1 MFKHKNTW
9 GDHKIFSYDI
19 KKHPFIQYFKN
30 LYDEENLSI
39 LHLKS
44 KDYQYLKDKLELGGL
59 NEIDTDLHNKFYNDI
74 KTNETFKKL
83 YCKFVKDIYNEFFPN
98 EKYMIFQSF
107 PSVRFQ
113 YIKSVSV
120 PPHKDSDHLSNHPL
134 GEKNFLIPITE
145 MKNTNS
151 IYIESKPDKKDFKS
165 IHLSQGELYYFNA
178 NMCTHYNQPNNE
190 NKLRISFDFRVMLYD
205 DYIKYLKTS
214 NLKKTNPRDLQR
226 KREPTLML
234 IGKYYQCFHKNSN
247 LNEMMNWYKMVPI
260 MQHRPT
266 FGKEEAEATY
276 KYMLEDS
283 FVTEYKKTEELEKII
298 SNYLNCKECIMTTSG
313 TCAIILSLM
322 ALDLKVGDEVI
333 VPNYTMI
340 ATVNAIKMLKLKPV
354 IIDVD
359 KDTFTINL
367 DTIKNNITDKTQAI
381 IHVSLNNRYKNMTE
395 LVNYCNEQNFYLIED
410 SAQSLGCRI
419 NGKNLGTFGNIG
431 CFSLSSPKIIS
442 TGQGGFCVTD
452 DELLA
457 KKMRMIKNFGRRESG
472 KDNFEV
478 FGINLKFT
486 DLQAVIGIE
495 QMKKMDYRVKR
506 MREIFDLYYSELK
519 DVVKIRP
526 PLNDE
531 WIPWFVDIFTEQREE
546 LVDFLKKHK
555 ISTRPVYGEIN
566 KTKMYYNKEIFKNSQ
581 YVSNNGLFL
590 PSYMTLKDEDI
601 LQICKLIKLFYN
613 NCDI

>member
-1 MFKHKNTW
+1 MFKYKSEWGNHKTY
-9 GDHKIFSYDI
+9 SYDNQ
-19 KKHPFIQYFKN
+19 KHPFIQYFKN
-30 LYDEENLSI
+30 LYNEEQLDM

-44 KDYQYLKDKLELGGL
+44 TDYNYLKDKLELGGL
-59 NEIDTDLHNKFYNDI
+59 NEIDTDLHITFYNDI
-74 KTNETFKKL
+74 KKNKTFKKL
-83 YCKFVKDIYNEFFPN
+83 YCTFVKDIYNEFFPN
-98 EKYMIFQSF
+98 EKYMIFQTF

-113 YIKSVSV
+113 FMKSVAV
-120 PPHKDSDHLSNHPL
+120 PPHKDSDHLSNHPI

-151 IYIESKPDKKDFKS
+151 IYIESEPDKKDFKS
-165 IHLSQGELYYFNA
+165 IHLQPGDLYYFNA
-178 NMCTHYNQPNNE
+178 NMCTHYNKPNNE
-190 NKLRISFDFRVMLYD
+190 NKLRISLDFRVMLYD
-205 DYIKYLKTS
+205 DYVKYLKTS
-214 NLKKTNPRDLQR
+214 DLKKTNPRDLQR
-226 KREPTLML
+226 KRDPTLML
-234 IGKYYQCFHKNSN
+234 IGKYYQCFDRDTD
-247 LNEMMNWYKMVPI
+247 LNDMMNWYKMEPI

-266 FGKEEAEATY
+266 FEKEEAEATY

-283 FVTEYKKTEELEKII
+283 FITEYKKTEELENII

-322 ALDLKVGDEVI
+322 ALDLNIDDEVI

-367 DTIKNNITDKTQAI
+367 DTIKNNISVKTKAI
-381 IHVSLNNRYKNMTE
+381 IHVSLNNRYKNMNE
-395 LVNYCNEQNFYLIED
+395 LVNYCKEQKFYLIED

-506 MREIFDLYYSELK
+506 MREIFDLYYNELK
-519 DVVKIRP
+519 DIVEIRT

-531 WIPWFVDIFTEQREE
+531 WIPWFVDIFTDKRTE
-546 LVDFLKKHK
+546 LVTFLKKHN
-555 ISTRPVYGEIN
+555 IGTRPVYGEIN
-566 KTKMYYNKEIFKNSQ
+566 KTKMYYNKDIFVNSQ
-581 YVSNNGLFL
+581 YVSQHGLFL
-590 PSYMTLKDEDI
+590 PSYITIKDNDI
-601 LQICKLIKLFYN
+601 KHICKLIKFFYN
-613 NCDI
+613 N

>member
-1 MFKHKNTW
+1 MFKLLKQR
-9 GDHKIFSYDI
+9 GDHQIFKYDI
-19 KKHPFIQYFKN
+19 NQHPFVQYFKD
-30 LYDEENLSI
+30 LYNEENLNM
-39 LHLKS
+39 LHLQS
-44 KDYQYLKDKLELGGL
+44 KDYIYYKQKLELGGL
-59 NEIDTDLHNKFYNDI
+59 NEIDTDLHIKFYNDI
-74 KTNETFKKL
+74 KTNSTFKKL
-83 YCKFVKDIYNEFFPN
+83 YCKFIKDIYKEFFPN

-113 YIKSVSV
+113 FMKSVTI
-120 PPHKDSDHLSNHPL
+120 PPHKDSDYLSNHPL

-151 IYIESKPDKKDFKS
+151 IYIESEPDKKDFKS
-165 IHLSQGELYYFNA
+165 THLQPGDLYYFNG
-178 NMCTHYNQPNNE
+178 NMCTHYNKSNLE
-190 NKLRISFDFRVMLYD
+190 DKLRISLDFRVMLYA
-205 DYIKYLKTS
+205 DYKKYVNNS
-214 NLKKTNPRDLQR
+214 DLKKTNPRDMQR
-226 KREPTLML
+226 NRKPTLML
-234 IGKYYQCFHKNSN
+234 IGKYYQCFNRDAD
-247 LNEMMNWYKMVPI
+247 LNYMMNWYKIKPI

-266 FGKEEAEATY
+266 FEKEEAEATY

-283 FVTEYKKTEELEKII
+283 FVTEYKKTEELEKMI
-298 SNYLNCKECIMTTSG
+298 SEYLKCKECIMTTSG

-322 ALDLKVGDEVI
+322 ALDLNIGDEVI

-367 DTIKNNITDKTQAI
+367 DIIKKNITNKTKAI
-381 IHVSLNNRYKNMTE
+381 IHVSLNNRYKNMPE
-395 LVNYCNEQNFYLIED
+395 LVNYCKDQKFYLIED

-442 TGQGGFCVTD
+442 TGQGGFCVTN

-495 QMKKMDYRVKR
+495 QMKKMVYRVKR

-519 DVVKIRP
+519 DVVEIRA

-546 LVDFLKKHK
+546 LVEFLKKHK

-566 KTKMYYNKEIFKNSQ
+566 KTKMYYNKNIFVNSQ
-581 YVSNNGLFL
+581 YVSEHGLFL
-590 PSYMTLKDEDI
+590 PSYITLENEDI
-601 LQICKLIKLFYN
+601 VQICKLIKFFFN
-613 NCDI
+613 V

>member
-1 MFKHKNTW
+1 MFNHKNTR
-9 GDHKIFSYDI
+9 GDHQIFKYDI
-19 KKHPFIQYFKN
+19 NKHKFIQYFKK
-30 LYDEENLSI
+30 LYNEENLDM

-44 KDYQYLKDKLELGGL
+44 KYYIYYKDKLELGGL
-59 NEIDTDLHNKFYNDI
+59 NEIDTDLHIKFYNDI
-74 KTNETFKKL
+74 KTNDRFKKL
-83 YCKFVKDIYNEFFPN
+83 YCSFIKDIYKKFFPN

-113 YIKSVSV
+113 FMKSVTV
-120 PPHKDSDHLSNHPL
+120 PPHKDSDYLSNHPL

-151 IYIESKPDKKDFKS
+151 IYIESKCDKKDFKS
-165 IHLSQGELYYFNA
+165 IHLQPGDLYYFNG
-178 NMCTHYNQPNNE
+178 NTCTHYNETNQE
-190 NKLRISFDFRVMLYD
+190 NKLRISLDFRVMLYD
-205 DYIKYLKTS
+205 DYMKYLNNS
-214 NLKKTNPRDLQR
+214 YLKKTNPRDIHR

-234 IGKYYQCFHKNSN
+234 MGKYYQCFHRDTK
-247 LNEMMNWYKMVPI
+247 LNDLMDWYKMKPI

-266 FGKEEAEATY
+266 FEKEEAEATY

-283 FVTEYKKTEELEKII
+283 FVTEYKKTEELEKMI
-298 SNYLNCKECIMTTSG
+298 SNYLKCKECIMTTSG

-322 ALDLKVGDEVI
+322 ALDLNIDDEII

-367 DTIKNNITDKTQAI
+367 DTIKKNVTSKTKGI
-381 IHVSLNNRYKNMTE
+381 IHVSLNNRYKNMNE
-395 LVNYCNEQNFYLIED
+395 LVNYCTEQNFYLIED

-506 MREIFDLYYSELK
+506 MREIFDLYYNELK
-519 DVVKIRP
+519 DIIEIRA

-531 WIPWFVDIFTEQREE
+531 WIPWFVDIFTDRRKE
-546 LVDFLKKHK
+546 LVVFLKKHK

-566 KTKMYYNKEIFKNSQ
+566 KTKMYYNKDIFENSN
-581 YVSNNGLFL
+581 YVSKNGLFL
-590 PSYMTLKDEDI
+590 PSYITLEDKDI
-601 LQICKLIKLFYN
+601 KHICKLIKIFY
-613 NCDI
+613 IK

>member
-1 MFKHKNTW
+1 MFILKEKW
-9 GDHKIFSYDI
+9 GDHKIY
-19 KKHPFIQYFKN
+19 KYNTNKHPFIKYFNN
-30 LYDEENLSI
+30 LYNEEKLDE

-44 KDYQYLKDKLELGGL
+44 INYNYLKDKLDLGGL
-59 NEIDTDLHNKFYNDI
+59 NEIDTDLHKIFYNEI
-74 KTNETFKKL
+74 KAKSEFKRL
-83 YCKFVKDIYNEFFPN
+83 YCLFVKDIFKYFFP
-98 EKYMIFQSF
+98 EEEHMIFQSF

-113 YIKSVSV
+113 YPKSVAV
-120 PPHKDSDHLSNHPL
+120 PPHKDSDHLSNHPI
-134 GEKNFLIPITE
+134 GEKNFLIPITQ

-151 IYIESKPDKKDFKS
+151 LFIESECDKKDFKS
-165 IHLSQGELYYFNA
+165 ISLKPGEIFYFNG
-178 NMCTHYNQPNNE
+178 NMCTHYNKPNNE
-190 NKLRISFDFRVMLYD
+190 NKLRISLDFRVILLK
-205 DYIKYLKTS
+205 DYLKYLNTDHI
-214 NLKKTNPRDLQR
+214 KKTNPRDLQM

-234 IGKYYQCFHKNSN
+234 IGKYYQYFHKNTN
-247 LNEMMNWYKMVPI
+247 IDEMMNWYKMSPI

-266 FGKEEAEATY
+266 FEKEEAEATY

-283 FVTEYKKTEELEKII
+283 FITEYKKTEELENII
-298 SNYLNCKECIMTTSG
+298 SKFLNCKECIMTTSG

-322 ALDLKVGDEVI
+322 ALDLDIGDEVI

-340 ATVNAIKMLKLKPV
+340 ATVNAISMLKLKPV

-359 KDTFTINL
+359 KETFTINL
-367 DTIKNNITDKTQAI
+367 ETIKKNISNKTKAI
-381 IHVSLNNRYKNMTE
+381 IHVSLNNRYENME
-395 LVNYCNEQNFYLIED
+395 NLVNYCRENNYYLIED

-419 NGKNLGTFGNIG
+419 NGKNLGTFGDIG

-452 DELLA
+452 NELFA

-506 MREIFDLYYSELK
+506 MRQIYDLYYNELK
-519 DVVKIRP
+519 DIVEMRK

-531 WIPWFVDIFTEQREE
+531 WIPWFVDILIDNRAE
-546 LVDFLKKHK
+546 LVNFLKKHK

-566 KTKMYYNKEIFKNSQ
+566 KTKMYYVENTFKNSN
-581 YVSNNGLFL
+581 YISTKGLFL
-590 PSYMTLKDEDI
+590 PSYITIKDDDI
-601 LQICKLIKLFYN
+601 KHICKLIKLF
-613 NCDI
+613 I